1 MTRSNDSWLAARGG
15 PQRHL
20 AVVLVALAAAAPA
33 ALAQEPA
40 PPAFET
46 PPVLHAQ
53 DLAPAALL
61 QGAGFQVEDAVPT
74 DGILA
79 RFTIRSDVGVFEA
92 YGVETLAVRVAELNA
107 LRALDH
113 AAQTP
118 TFAKAVAEA
127 AARGHDAPRLAPVAT
142 VAVGA
147 LPAIERFFGAA
158 DATSAAQR
166 AKTALGHEQELRSLA
181 KRLGIDPYTMQPAL
195 ASKLRDMA
203 WISYVGGALRDA
215 LIPPAALERQALPG
229 SGAARALVYDTP
241 REELDGKNVER
252 MRAFGASE
260 EAARAVQWAPALSLS
275 VQTALVEALG
285 RLPKAA
291 HRADVLA
298 LAATLETGDQ
308 ALFLVRAIGILADR
322 DEQGPVVDLVA
333 KDLVVAK
340 QDGGQLVAVVPAD
353 MLAWTPALAA
363 FAKREDLAAPARA
376 FWISGRATARARDEL
391 EKMGWA
397 VHEGVKP

>member
-1 MTRSNDSWLAARGG
+1 MRRALCLAA
-15 PQRHL
+15 
-20 AVVLVALAAAAPA
+20 AVAIGTHVALAEDAP
-33 ALAQEPA
+33 

-61 QGAGFQVEDAVPT
+61 QGAGFQVEDAAPT

-92 YGVETLAVRVAELNA
+92 YGVETLAVRIAELNA
-107 LRALDH
+107 LRALDR

-127 AARGHDAPRLAPVAT
+127 ATRPHDAPRLAPVAI

-147 LPAIERFFGAA
+147 TPAIERFFGAP
-158 DATSAAQR
+158 DATNPAQR
-166 AKTALGHEQELRSLA
+166 AKTTLGHEQELRGLA

-241 REELDGKNVER
+241 REDLDAKNVER
-252 MRAFGASE
+252 MRAFGATE
-260 EAARAVQWAPALSLS
+260 ESARAVQWAPALSLS

-285 RLPKAA
+285 RLPQAA

-298 LAATLETGDQ
+298 LAATLDTGDQ
-308 ALFLVRAIGILADR
+308 ALFLVRAVGILADR
-322 DEQGPVVDLVA
+322 NEQGPVVDLIA

>member
-1 MTRSNDSWLAARGG
+1 VRR
-15 PQRHL
+15 
-20 AVVLVALAAAAPA
+20 ALCIAAAVAIGAHA
-33 ALAQEPA
+33 ALAEEPA
-40 PPAFET
+40 PPAFES

-61 QGAGFQVEDAVPT
+61 QGAGFQVEDAAPT

-107 LRALDH
+107 LRALDR

-127 AARGHDAPRLAPVAT
+127 ATRAHDAPRLAPVAT
-142 VAVGA
+142 VAVGTT
-147 LPAIERFFGAA
+147 PAIERFLGAP
-158 DATSAAQR
+158 DATNPAQR
-166 AKTALGHEQELRSLA
+166 AKATLGHEQELRGLA

-195 ASKLRDMA
+195 ASTLRDMA

-241 REELDGKNVER
+241 RDDLDAKNVER

-275 VQTALVEALG
+275 VQTALVEELG
-285 RLPKAA
+285 RLPRAA

-308 ALFLVRAIGILADR
+308 ALFLVRAVGILADR
-322 DEQGPVVDLVA
+322 NEQNPIVDLIA

-363 FAKREDLAAPARA
+363 FAKRDDLAAPERA

>member
-1 MTRSNDSWLAARGG
+1 MHRALCAAMLSLA
-15 PQRHL
+15 
-20 AVVLVALAAAAPA
+20 LVASGRAHAEDP
-33 ALAQEPA
+33 PS
-40 PPAFET
+40 PAFES

-53 DLAPAALL
+53 DLAPASLL

-74 DGILA
+74 DGIVA

-92 YGVETLAVRVAELNA
+92 YGVETLAVRIAELNA
-107 LRALDH
+107 LRALDR

-127 AARGHDAPRLAPVAT
+127 AARRYDAPSLPPSPN

-147 LPAIERFFGAA
+147 DPALDRFFGASDRASVA
-158 DATSAAQR
+158 DH
-166 AKTALGHEQELRSLA
+166 AKTERGHEQERRSLA
-181 KRLGIDPYTMQPAL
+181 RRLGIDPYTMQPAL
-195 ASKLRDMA
+195 ASKLADMA
-203 WISYVGGALRDA
+203 WVSYVGGALRDA
-215 LIPPAALERQALPG
+215 LLPPAALERQALPG
-229 SGAARALVYDTP
+229 SGTARALVYDTP
-241 REELDGKNVER
+241 REELNQKNVER
-252 MRAFGASE
+252 MRAFGATE
-260 EAARAVQWAPALSLS
+260 EGARAVEWAHALSLS

-285 RLPKAA
+285 RLPQAQ

-308 ALFLVRAIGILADR
+308 ALFLVRAVGILADR
-322 DEQGPVVDLVA
+322 NEQAPVVDLIV

-340 QDGGQLVAVVPAD
+340 QESGQLVAVVPAD
-353 MLAWTPALAA
+353 TLAWTAALAA
-363 FAKREDLAAPARA
+363 FAQREELAAPERA

-391 EKMGWA
+391 EKLGWA